1 MKLIQAPVAALLIS
15 SWATAAD
22 PVEINPPYPA
32 LGLIE
37 TVTLE
42 VKDAVQGGCWTS
54 KEHVE
59 ANTRL
64 KLEQSGIAVEDEVTK
79 YREPTQAA
87 IYVLANGSEVFGGYC
102 VANVEVSVVRNDWAA
117 HDPVYIAT
125 VVRLYKNGGVVAGP
139 APINHSIASMV
150 DSFITKFAADVAR
163 YRRAPV
169 VKEALRRLQTV
180 AP

>member
-1 MKLIQAPVAALLIS
+1 MKLLQILAATILLS
-15 SWATAAD
+15 GHATAAD

-32 LGLIE
+32 LGLIK

-42 VKDAVQGGCWTS
+42 VKDAVTGGCWTNE
-54 KEHVE
+54 KHVE

-87 IYVLANGSEVFGGYC
+87 VYVLANGSKVFGDYC
-102 VANVEVSVVRNDWAA
+102 VANVEVSIVRNDWAT

-125 VVRLYKNGGVVAGP
+125 VVRLYDKGGVVAGP
-139 APINHSIASMV
+139 APIDESIASMV
-150 DSFITKFAADVAR
+150 DSFITKFAADVVK

-169 VKEALRRLQTV
+169 VKEALRRLE
-180 AP
+180 PGSP